1 MPGTRDRPIFHVT
14 TRQRCP
20 HVRAK
25 IVDSKVTSAVIKYS
39 DHAVTH
45 CKRLTLSLGN
55 FTHPR
60 DGHKLTGRIARQENA
75 PDGDFGYRSHGVD
88 YARKMRFDEGIS
100 QSAAVLGRERLTQP
114 LQVNTL
120 NGLGCDES

>member
-1 MPGTRDRPIFHVT
+1 M
-14 TRQRCP
+14 
-20 HVRAK
+20 RAK
-25 IVDSKVTSAVIKYS
+25 IVDSKVTAAVIKYS
-39 DHAVTH
+39 DHSVTD

-55 FTHPR
+55 LTHPR
-60 DGHKLTGRIARQENA
+60 DGHKLTERIARQENA

-100 QSAAVLGRERLTQP
+100 QSVAVLGHERLTQP

-120 NGLGCDES
+120 NNLGCDES